1 MIQVRDVLQVK
12 FGKIDQAV
20 ELFTRLPVPR
30 PRFMA
35 TDDHFNMLTD
45 ISGAMYTLVNEFMV
59 QSLGEWE
66 TTRDQMYAQPDY
78 EAWFKQFQ
86 LYIEGGRREYYTIEG
101 KYESWSSTD
110 MIVVREQYRARK
122 WQIRTPVALLG
133 RYGALLEVR
142 GVGRRPRI
150 LTDASG
156 PMFQAVIE
164 VETDDMA
171 TWESS
176 RRTLF
181 RQPEFQV
188 WFVQLLNV
196 VESGTH
202 EFFKVEYTGR

>member
-1 MIQVRDVLQVK
+1 MIQVRDVFQVK

-20 ELFTRLPVPR
+20 ELFTRVPT
-30 PRFMA
+30 PKPSYMA
-35 TDDHFNMLTD
+35 PDYHFNMLTD
-45 ISGAMYTLVNEFMV
+45 ISGPMYTVVNEFMA

-66 TTRDQMYAQPDY
+66 TTRDQTYLLPEFD
-78 EAWFKQFQ
+78 AWFKQFQ
-86 LYIEGGRREYYTIEG
+86 LFIEGGRREYYTIEG
-101 KYESWSSTD
+101 KYESWSRTD
-110 MIVVREQYRARK
+110 VIVVREQYRAHK
-122 WQIRTPVALLG
+122 WQIQTAVALLE
-133 RYGALLEVR
+133 RYGALLEDR

-171 TWESS
+171 TWESH
-176 RRTLF
+176 RRSLF

-188 WFVQLLNV
+188 WFVQLMNV